1 MQSTWKKRLVAV
13 PLTIGGMLFFAL
25 LIGLV
30 SDGVSSKVDGLQKG
44 ASIVIEKRHTLVVG
58 EYSSLQAT
66 CLI

>member
-58 EYSSLQAT
+58 E
-66 CLI
+66 